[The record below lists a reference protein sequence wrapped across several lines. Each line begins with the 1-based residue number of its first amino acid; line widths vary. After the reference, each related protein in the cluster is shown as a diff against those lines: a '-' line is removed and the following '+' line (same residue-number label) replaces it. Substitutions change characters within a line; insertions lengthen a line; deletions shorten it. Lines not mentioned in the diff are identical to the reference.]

1 MERLTQE
8 LQQLK
13 DKLER
18 VSRTSPPSSK
28 NGERKQRADNLNQ
41 NAGDGTFLFRT
52 PRTGGV
58 PGPGLPA
65 SVTPTSYQNSRSPP
79 YASAQKDNSGSK
91 KHTFLFGHSSA
102 AP

>member
-1 MERLTQE
+1 MEQLTQE

-13 DKLER
+13 DKLAQ
-18 VSRTSPPSSK
+18 VSRTSSLSSK
-28 NGERKQRADNLNQ
+28 NGEHKQCDDNLNQ
-41 NAGDGTFLFRT
+41 NASDGTFLFRT

-58 PGPGLPA
+58 PVPRLPA
-65 SVTPTSYQNSRSPP
+65 SVTSTSYQNSKSPP
-79 YASAQKDNSGSK
+79 YASAQKDKSGSK